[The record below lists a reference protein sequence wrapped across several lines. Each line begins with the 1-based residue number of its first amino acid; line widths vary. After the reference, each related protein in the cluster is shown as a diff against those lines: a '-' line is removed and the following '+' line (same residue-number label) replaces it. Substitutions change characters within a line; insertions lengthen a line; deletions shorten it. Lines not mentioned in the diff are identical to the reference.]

1 VSALANL
8 CAAAPGARD
17 EIREGR
23 SGSTQHSPGLSAGF
37 MLFNLEFCSPQ
48 RGAAGRKKR
57 LIYAS
62 TQLELECNEKAPAN

>member
-8 CAAAPGARD
+8 CAAAPGARG

-23 SGSTQHSPGLSAGF
+23 SGSTQHLRQSDGF

-57 LIYAS
+57 LICAS
-62 TQLELECNEKAPAN
+62 TQLEFECNEKALAN